1 MFGLRTAPMPVGFVR
16 GVTRCVNWT
25 RQGGA
30 CVPEQP
36 GARLSHDMA
45 REGRWRGLLDACPDL
60 KIGGFTWAWLET
72 AFQAAARLARA
83 PGLERIQGPFVVLA
97 AGVEDLVSN
106 LAAQRVAGRVPG
118 GRFAVLEDA
127 YHELLME
134 TDPVRERFWAEFDR
148 LADEV
153 TPPSG

>member
-1 MFGLRTAPMPVGFVR
+1 
-16 GVTRCVNWT
+16 
-25 RQGGA
+25 
-30 CVPEQP
+30 
-36 GARLSHDMA
+36 MA
-45 REGRWRGLLDACPDL
+45 REGRWRALIDTCPDL

-72 AFQAAARLARA
+72 AFQAAERLGRDRR
-83 PGLERIQGPFVVLA
+83 LERIRGPFVVLA

-106 LAAQRVAGRVPG
+106 LAAQRLAGRVPQ
-118 GRFAVLEDA
+118 GRFTLVEDA

-134 TDPVRERFWAEFDR
+134 TDPIRSRFWAEFDR